1 MSDFTVNV
9 TNSFKDESI
18 TVSPLDA
25 WGFGCC
31 VPPGGEMNFS
41 FKSESTSDSITL
53 AIIPFSE
60 SMMRIPQISGIRTEG
75 GTSSVKYGNQR
86 PCLVRITNSGER
98 STTNVTIGS
107 EPEQGT

>member
-1 MSDFTVNV
+1 
-9 TNSFKDESI
+9 
-18 TVSPLDA
+18 
-25 WGFGCC
+25 
-31 VPPGGEMNFS
+31 
-41 FKSESTSDSITL
+41 
-53 AIIPFSE
+53 
-60 SMMRIPQISGIRTEG
+60 MMRIPQISGIRTEG